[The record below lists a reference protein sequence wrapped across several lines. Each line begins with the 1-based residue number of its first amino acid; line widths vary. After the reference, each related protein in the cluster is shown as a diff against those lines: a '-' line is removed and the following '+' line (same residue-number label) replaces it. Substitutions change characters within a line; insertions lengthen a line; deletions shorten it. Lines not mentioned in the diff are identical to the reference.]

1 MGAYGMQVLI
11 TLSSLLLCEALAKLL
26 SSESEGYRVV
36 ATNNADEIG
45 NFIPDIII
53 ADENTLILNLPE
65 RWPEAKIILL
75 DTGLEEEEI
84 TTFILNYRLD
94 GIVKTSCRLGLF
106 KKALQAVDEGQ
117 IWIDN
122 SRIKTIVKH
131 AEPLSTSQQE
141 QGLSKK
147 EREVIMLI
155 AQGCRNREI
164 AGAMSISEET
174 VKSHI
179 SRIFRKKNI
188 NCRSQLVPLAMK
200 LKPAVLE

>member
-1 MGAYGMQVLI
+1 MKVLI
-11 TLSSLLLCEALAKLL
+11 TLSSLLLCEALEKLL

-45 NFIPDIII
+45 NFIPDVII

-84 TTFILNYRLD
+84 ITFILNHRLD
-94 GIVKTSCRLGLF
+94 GIIKTSCRLGLF

-131 AEPLSTSQQE
+131 AEPLSTSQPE

-147 EREVIMLI
+147 GEGDHNAHCPRPQK
-155 AQGCRNREI
+155 QG
-164 AGAMSISEET
+164 
-174 VKSHI
+174 
-179 SRIFRKKNI
+179 
-188 NCRSQLVPLAMK
+188 NCRDIEHK
-200 LKPAVLE
+200 

>member
-1 MGAYGMQVLI
+1 MQVLI
-11 TLSSLLLCEALAKLL
+11 TLSSLLLCEALSKLL

-94 GIVKTSCRLGLF
+94 GIIKTSCRLGLF

-131 AEPLSTSQQE
+131 AEPLSTSHPE

-200 LKPAVLE
+200 LKLAVLE

>member
-1 MGAYGMQVLI
+1 M
-11 TLSSLLLCEALAKLL
+11 
-26 SSESEGYRVV
+26 
-36 ATNNADEIG
+36 
-45 NFIPDIII
+45 
-53 ADENTLILNLPE
+53 
-65 RWPEAKIILL
+65 
-75 DTGLEEEEI
+75 
-84 TTFILNYRLD
+84 
-94 GIVKTSCRLGLF
+94 
-106 KKALQAVDEGQ
+106 
-117 IWIDN
+117 
-122 SRIKTIVKH
+122 KTILKH
-131 AEPLSTSQQE
+131 AESLSTSQPE

-147 EREVIMLI
+147 EREVITLI